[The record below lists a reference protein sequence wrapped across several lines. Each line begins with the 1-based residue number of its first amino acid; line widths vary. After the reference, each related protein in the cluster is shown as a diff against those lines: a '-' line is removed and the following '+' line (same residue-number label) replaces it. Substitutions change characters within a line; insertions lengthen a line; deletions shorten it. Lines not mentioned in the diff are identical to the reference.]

1 LLSLAGLLVALCA
14 TGALAG
20 DAVRLTHDSL
30 FKRDPVFT
38 QSGEAIVY
46 VVLERPE
53 QLRMVRLNLADG
65 STAPLHKDETRS
77 ELEPAF
83 SPDGRFYAHL
93 QSRSPASVAMLIHDT
108 QQDQVAEIP
117 PASGFSGMRCP
128 AIAPDGSRVV
138 YSFAEDGRQNLFSCD
153 TQAADRKQLTDSI
166 GINNW
171 PHFSPD
177 GKRLVFSSTRDGN
190 YEVYAMNAD
199 GSDAKRLTDT
209 PGWEV
214 RPRFSPD
221 GTRIAFTSNRDGNF
235 DVYVMNADG
244 SDVAR
249 LTQHPERDDYPAWHP
264 DGKHLVTVSER
275 AGRFDLYLWAAP

>member
-1 LLSLAGLLVALCA
+1 LLVALCA
-14 TGALAG
+14 GSASAE

-38 QSGEAIVY
+38 RSGEAIVY

-53 QLRMVRLNLADG
+53 QLRLVELNLADG
-65 STAPLHKDETRS
+65 TLRPLHKDETRS

-83 SPDGRFYAHL
+83 SPDGRYYAHL

-108 QQDQVAEIP
+108 SADEVAEIP
-117 PASGFSGMRCP
+117 PAPGFSGMRSP

-138 YSFAEDGRQNLFSCD
+138 YSFAEEGRQNLFSSD
-153 TQAADRKQLTDSI
+153 MKAGDRQQLTDSV

-177 GKRLVFSSTRDGN
+177 GGRIVFSSTRDGN
-190 YEVYAMNAD
+190 YEIYVMNAD
-199 GSDAKRLTDT
+199 GSQPTRLTDT
-209 PGWEV
+209 PAWEI

-221 GTRIAFTSNRDGNF
+221 GRRIAFTSNRDGNYE
-235 DVYVMNADG
+235 VYVMNSDG
-244 SDVAR
+244 SAVR
-249 LTQHPERDDYPAWHP
+249 RITNHPERDDYPAWRP
-264 DGKHLVTVSER
+264 DGKKLVTVSER
-275 AGRFDLYLWAAP
+275 AGRSDLYLFELVADAPD